1 MVLPRGKMLA
11 RVVVNRIH
19 PGSETRPK
27 SLDKPGIWIQIAAM
41 AKLLGWRLDDARA
54 KRDLEIAQARAS
66 GLTFQEVADAAGL
79 TKQRVIQICKTFG
92 DAAKPPDDYMEKR
105 AKTEEVSQLF
115 REGKSVA
122 EIERLSGLSGR
133 TIYRRLKK
141 TKTPTKQLLPLW
153 DRLAMRTIFGSG
165 CWLWTGYKTGAG
177 YGTLCATVKR
187 TALAHRLMYMELI
200 GPIPKGL
207 TLDHLCRQRDCVNP
221 YHCEPVTL
229 EENTRRGVKVLKTHC
244 KRGHPLT
251 PDNIYSIPSAI
262 KNRACLTCR
271 RKWARDHG
279 IAEPKR

>member
-1 MVLPRGKMLA
+1 MLTAMVKQGRKHTEA
-11 RVVVNRIH
+11 RTKRNA
-19 PGSETRPK
+19 E
-27 SLDKPGIWIQIAAM
+27 IAE
-41 AKLLGWRLDDARA
+41 ARA
-54 KRDLEIAQARAS
+54 T

-79 TKQRVIQICKTFG
+79 TKQRVIQICKAIG
-92 DAAKPPDDYMEKR
+92 DAAKPPDGYMEKR

-122 EIERLSGLSGR
+122 EIEKIAGFSGR

-141 TKTPTKQLLPLW
+141 TQTPTKQLLPLW

-165 CWLWTGYKTGAG
+165 CWLWTGYKSGAG

-229 EENTRRGVKVLKTHC
+229 EENTRRGVRIPKTHC

-262 KNRACLTCR
+262 KSRACLTCR
-271 RKWARDHG
+271 RKWAKDHG
-279 IAEPKR
+279 IAPPKR